1 MSTIALT
8 HAHQQSR
15 ALRRPHPLV
24 AVIAWELRRYR
35 ASRLFWLQ
43 ALGFF
48 GLVLFVTWVSQMPS
62 QFNLGN
68 GNVTFI
74 GFVAGTSVWG
84 LLLTLPTGVLLLL
97 GLLLPFV
104 NADGVSRD
112 LSRRTHELLMTT
124 PLPNW
129 AYVWGRYLVCLLMS
143 LGLALLLLA
152 GLLGM
157 GVMLHLTDPT
167 YPSPELGPVL
177 LLWVGMVMTA
187 TVVVSSL
194 SFALGTVFLRQSTL
208 VKIVIMLAWFIGVLV
223 LPGGGGQTG
232 SPSWYSNWDPTSATT
247 ALSLLTGYQAAFNKL
262 LHAATS
268 AAEFQQGL
276 IALENHGAKYLR
288 LVGPP
293 SDPGCGQSPAG
304 TAGGPHLPTVPRRL
318 KRLLNVE
325 RESELEPWSC

>member
-48 GLVLFVTWVSQMPS
+48 GLVLFVTWASQMPS

-68 GNVTFI
+68 ANVTFI
-74 GFVAGTSVWG
+74 GFVAGTSAWG

-129 AYVWGRYLVCLLMS
+129 AYVWGRYLVGLLMS

-152 GLLGM
+152 ALLGM
-157 GVMLHLTDPT
+157 GVVSHLTDPT

-194 SFALGTVFLRQSTL
+194 SFALGTCVPAAEHPGQDRDHAGL
-208 VKIVIMLAWFIGVLV
+208 VHWGPCAPWRR
-223 LPGGGGQTG
+223 GQTG
-232 SPSWYSNWDPTSATT
+232 FPAWYSNWDPTSATT
-247 ALSLLTGYQAAFNKL
+247 ALGLLPGYGAAFNKL

-268 AAEFQQGL
+268 AAQFQQGL
-276 IALENHGAKYLR
+276 IAIENPCR
-288 LVGPP
+288 PTW
-293 SDPGCGQSPAG
+293 PGW
-304 TAGGPHLPTVPRRL
+304 LPT
-318 KRLLNVE
+318 
-325 RESELEPWSC
+325 

>member
-15 ALRRPHPLV
+15 AVRRPHPLV

-62 QFNLGN
+62 QFTLGKA
-68 GNVTFI
+68 NVAFV
-74 GFVAGTSVWG
+74 GFVAGTSAWG

-129 AYVWGRYLVCLLMS
+129 AYVWGRYLVGVLMS

-152 GLLGM
+152 GLLGV
-157 GVMLHLTDPT
+157 GEVLHLTDPT
-167 YPSPELGPVL
+167 YPPPEMGPVL
-177 LLWVGMVMTA
+177 LLWVGMVVTA
-187 TVVVSSL
+187 TVLVSSL
-194 SFALGTVFLRQSTL
+194 SFALGTVFLRQATL
-208 VKIVIMLAWFIGVLV
+208 AKIVIMLAWFVGALV
-223 LPGGGGQTG
+223 LPGGGGQTS

-247 ALSLLTGYQAAFNKL
+247 ARSLLPGYGTAFSNL
-262 LHAATS
+262 LNTTTDTAQ
-268 AAEFQQGL
+268 FQQGL
-276 IALENHGAKYLR
+276 VAIENQ
-288 LVGPP
+288 VP
-293 SDPGCGQSPAG
+293 SNLAWL
-304 TAGGPHLPTVPRRL
+304 APHLILAVCS
-318 KRLLNVE
+318 LLLVLLAA
-325 RESELEPWSC
+325 RTFQRFRGAFSAS